1 MARFSCPGSV
11 RFRLAFWYVVTLA
24 VILTASGVYW
34 YWTLS
39 RNLQGHVD
47 ATLMMVAKDVIS
59 FHLVESPETPQ
70 EETCR
75 KLETFIREH
84 NWSEFVQ
91 FVNEQGNIVCHTSNL
106 LEARLPISA
115 EALRAL
121 HTNQPLYET
130 VNLTDARPLRLLTFP
145 LAIDGHSHDVV
156 QVAEDLGPLYETL
169 RVHRWQLS
177 LYSPLL
183 LFILA
188 IGGWFVTGR
197 ALLPVRRITNAVQRI
212 RAENLSER
220 LPVNQCRDEISE
232 LQETFNS
239 MLERL
244 EEAFTK
250 VRQFTADASHELRTP
265 LAILRGETEVA
276 LRWAKNPEELRAT
289 LESNLEEIDR
299 MSRIIEDLL
308 ALAKSEAGEIPL
320 ALADVKLSDL
330 LQDLYLQG
338 KTLSEPKGIEFTLHM
353 EVNQEIHLRGD
364 QLQLH
369 RMLLNLVSNAVKY
382 TPDGGRV
389 AIHLASDDHRARIR
403 VTDTGFGI
411 AAEHLPHL
419 FDRFYRIDEA
429 RNRDIGG
436 SGLGLSIVKWIV
448 EAHGGQIEVA
458 SEPNRGSTFTVSL
471 PLDGPPPKER
481 ELT

>member
-1 MARFSCPGSV
+1 MAGFPRPGSV
-11 RFRLAFWYVVTLA
+11 RFRLTFWYVVTLA

-34 YWTLS
+34 DWTLS
-39 RNLQGHVD
+39 RNLLGHVD
-47 ATLMMVAKDVIS
+47 DKLLMVANDVIS
-59 FHLVESPETPQ
+59 FHLVESQ
-70 EETCR
+70 GNNQDETCQR
-75 KLETFIREH
+75 FETFIRKH

-91 FVNEQGNIVCHTSNL
+91 FVDEFGDIVCHTSNL
-106 LEARLPISA
+106 LDARLPISA
-115 EALRAL
+115 DALRAARSQKRL
-121 HTNQPLYET
+121 FET
-130 VNLTDARPLRLLTFP
+130 IHSDAEKPLRLLTFP
-145 LAIDGHSHDVV
+145 LDANDHRRDVV
-156 QVAEDLGPLYETL
+156 QVAEDLGPLFKTL
-169 RVHRWQLS
+169 RVHRRQL
-177 LYSPLL
+177 LIYSPLL
-183 LFILA
+183 LLVLSV
-188 IGGWFVTGR
+188 GGWFVTGR
-197 ALLPVRRITNAVQRI
+197 ALSPVRRITNAVQRI
-212 RAENLSER
+212 RAENLSDR
-220 LPVNQCRDEISE
+220 LPVNHCRDEISE

-239 MLERL
+239 MLTRL
-244 EEAFTK
+244 EETFTK
-250 VRQFTADASHELRTP
+250 IRQFTADASHELRTP

-289 LESNLEEIDR
+289 LESNLEEIAR

-320 ALADVKLSDL
+320 ALADVNLSDL

-338 KTLSEPKGIEFTLHM
+338 KTLSEPKEIDFALHM
-353 EVNQEIHLRGD
+353 EVNREIHLRAD

-389 AIHLASDDHRARIR
+389 AIHLTSDDRQARIR

-411 AAEHLPHL
+411 AAEHLPYL

-448 EAHGGQIEVA
+448 EAHGGQVDVA

-471 PLDGPPPKER
+471 PLDGPSPKER